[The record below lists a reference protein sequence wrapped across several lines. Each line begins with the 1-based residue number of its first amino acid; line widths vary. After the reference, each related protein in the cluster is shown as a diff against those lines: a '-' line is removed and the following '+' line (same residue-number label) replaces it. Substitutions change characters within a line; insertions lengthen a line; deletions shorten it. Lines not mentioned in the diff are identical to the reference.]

1 MEEERRKV
9 RMLEEELGEER
20 GKRRKVEA
28 ELEAERKAVGELKEA
43 LHRKMGRLDGMM
55 LAKGWVKK
63 GEP

>member
-1 MEEERRKV
+1 M
-9 RMLEEELGEER
+9 LGEDT
-20 GKRRKVEA
+20 GKGRKVEA